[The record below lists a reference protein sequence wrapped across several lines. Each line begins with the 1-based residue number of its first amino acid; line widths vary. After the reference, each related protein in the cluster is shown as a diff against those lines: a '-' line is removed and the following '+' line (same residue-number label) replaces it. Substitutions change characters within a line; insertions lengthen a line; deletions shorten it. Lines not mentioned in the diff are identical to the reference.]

1 MAASPPHSARQL
13 SHKSLIF
20 PAADP
25 RFTFHASR
33 FTLRPISILLALLCL
48 IGTACSTT
56 DQHTKILF
64 EDPRGT
70 VALQTMSDRS
80 IQATHPITLEPTL
93 LARLLRGIEIQ
104 EQGHGLQKYLAGPAS
119 SVPVFSDDQIRFL
132 APLLAE
138 GLRTAVPDQ
147 HIEYRVHTTL
157 KGSMFESS
165 TTETTAGTVYVY
177 GRSLYVTL
185 SQYRYSPTR
194 TNMNLNDMSNRSRSP
209 DSSGL
214 LNRIVLFTPSAA
226 DRSDSYDPPEGGKST
241 DRFLAI
247 DYQMLQHAPAAT
259 ATGQTAPTRESP
271 AGSSTS
277 GASTQTTE
285 ALAQREAEIHALKDL
300 VNKNNSDVET
310 LRKELQSVQKQLG
323 NQPPQ
328 PDSPKRKPTAPSKP
342 QQTAP

>member
-1 MAASPPHSARQL
+1 MTSSSQHSARTL

-20 PAADP
+20 PVADP

-33 FTLRPISILLALLCL
+33 FTVPRIGILLALLCL
-48 IGTACSTT
+48 VGTACSTT

-64 EDPRGT
+64 DDPRGS

-80 IQATHPITLEPTL
+80 IQASHPITLEPTL
-93 LARLLRGIEIQ
+93 LAQILRGIEIQ
-104 EQGHGLQKYLAGPAS
+104 DQEHGIQKLLTGPAY

-138 GLRTAVPDQ
+138 GLRTAAPDQ
-147 HIEYRVHTTL
+147 RIEYRVQATH
-157 KGSMFESS
+157 KGSMLESS
-165 TTETTAGTVYVY
+165 TTETTAGSLYVY
-177 GRSLYVTL
+177 GRQLYVTL
-185 SQYRYSPTR
+185 SQYRYSPMR
-194 TNMNLNDMSNRSRSP
+194 TNLNLGDMASRSRSL

-214 LNRIVLFTPSAA
+214 QNRIVLFTPSDAQ
-226 DRSDSYDPPEGGKST
+226 RSDSFDPPTMEKLT

-247 DYQMLQHAPAAT
+247 DYQLLQHASAA

-271 AGSSTS
+271 AGTSAS

-323 NQPPQ
+323 NQPPR
-328 PDSPKRKPTAPSKP
+328 PDSPKRKPTP
-342 QQTAP
+342 QQK